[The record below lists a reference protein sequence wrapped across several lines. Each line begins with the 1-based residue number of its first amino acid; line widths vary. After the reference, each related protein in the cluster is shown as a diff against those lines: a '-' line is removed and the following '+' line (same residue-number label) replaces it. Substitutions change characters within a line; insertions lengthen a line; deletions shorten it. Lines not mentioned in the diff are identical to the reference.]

1 VAACFL
7 MISEVTGES
16 KGYGLV
22 KYISSEAAAQAKHL
36 LTGKEV
42 GNRAGVLF
50 TSVVD
55 PHRFDADPDPTF
67 HFDADPE
74 PDPDPT
80 P

>member
-1 VAACFL
+1 MAACFL

-42 GNRAGVLF
+42 GNRAGVHN
-50 TSVVD
+50 SVVD
-55 PHRFDADPDPTF
+55 PHRIDADQDSTF
-67 HFDADPE
+67 QFDADPE

>member
-1 VAACFL
+1 

-42 GNRAGVLF
+42 GSGAGVLYIPVLCGSASF
-50 TSVVD
+50 SC
-55 PHRFDADPDPTF
+55 RSGSGS
-67 HFDADPE
+67 
-74 PDPDPT
+74 
-80 P
+80 

>member
-1 VAACFL
+1 

-42 GNRAGVLF
+42 GSGQCCG
-50 TSVVD
+50 SGS
-55 PHRFDADPDPTF
+55 
-67 HFDADPE
+67 E
-74 PDPDPT
+74 SGS
-80 P
+80 